1 MKKEDIFFKV
11 YNLDIGE
18 SIEIT
23 ENNAETIFNFIIDRS
38 AYDHYCNN
46 CNRIKTFIQSQK
58 QSVIVDGTFNDNH
71 AINMYN
77 PNLNDKVITYE
88 KSNYSSLSNNS
99 STITIYDIN
108 SRFFIFKKL
117 ECPTCDEKLTMIF
130 LYEKNCIAKVYQSFI
145 SDIIKDEDIQQ
156 FKKMKLLNEDD
167 LKELNNANKCKK
179 LGMNIA
185 SFVYMRRI
193 FENMLQRIYE
203 AHQSEVTIKDSSKK
217 FIDLFVKDKVKLLK
231 PYLPILMNEEVSSDK
246 YIKLYKLLSEGIHK
260 LNEDICE
267 SLYNIIKE
275 LLLMI
280 LEKEMQEKKNRK
292 NLTELE
298 TSFNK
303 IFNENAK

>member
-99 STITIYDIN
+99 SSITIYDIN

>member
-11 YNLDIGE
+11 YNLDIDE

>member
-117 ECPTCDEKLTMIF
+117 KCPTCDEKLTMIF

>member
-99 STITIYDIN
+99 SSITIYDIN

-145 SDIIKDEDIQQ
+145 SDIIKDEDIQR

>member
-23 ENNAETIFNFIIDRS
+23 ENNPKTIFNFIIDRS

-77 PNLNDKVITYE
+77 PKLNDKVITYE
-88 KSNYSSLSNNS
+88 KSDYSSLSNNS
-99 STITIYDIN
+99 SSITIYDIN

-156 FKKMKLLNEDD
+156 FKKMKLLNEED

-203 AHQSEVTIKDSSKK
+203 AHQSEVTIKDDSKK
-217 FIDLFVKDKVKLLK
+217 FTDLFVKDKVKLLK

-292 NLTELE
+292 NLAELE

>member
-1 MKKEDIFFKV
+1 
-11 YNLDIGE
+11 
-18 SIEIT
+18 
-23 ENNAETIFNFIIDRS
+23 
-38 AYDHYCNN
+38 
-46 CNRIKTFIQSQK
+46 
-58 QSVIVDGTFNDNH
+58 
-71 AINMYN
+71 
-77 PNLNDKVITYE
+77 
-88 KSNYSSLSNNS
+88 
-99 STITIYDIN
+99 
-108 SRFFIFKKL
+108 
-117 ECPTCDEKLTMIF
+117 
-130 LYEKNCIAKVYQSFI
+130 
-145 SDIIKDEDIQQ
+145 
-156 FKKMKLLNEDD
+156 
-167 LKELNNANKCKK
+167 
-179 LGMNIA
+179 MNIA

-203 AHQSEVTIKDSSKK
+203 AHQSEVIIKDSSKK

-303 IFNENAK
+303 IFNENAKQVI

>member
-1 MKKEDIFFKV
+1 MKKEDIFLKV

-46 CNRIKTFIQSQK
+46 CNRVKTFIQSQK

-77 PNLNDKVITYE
+77 PKLNDKVITYE
-88 KSNYSSLSNNS
+88 KSDYSSLSNNS
-99 STITIYDIN
+99 SSITIYEIN

-203 AHQSEVTIKDSSKK
+203 AHQSEVTIKDSSKE
-217 FIDLFVKDKVKLLK
+217 FTDLFVKDKVKLLK
-231 PYLPILMNEEVSSDK
+231 PYLPILMNEDVSADK

>member
-203 AHQSEVTIKDSSKK
+203 AHQSEVTIKD
-217 FIDLFVKDKVKLLK
+217 IDLFVKDKVKLLK

>member
-23 ENNAETIFNFIIDRS
+23 ENNPETIFNFIIDRS

-58 QSVIVDGTFNDNH
+58 QSVIVDGTFNNND

-77 PNLNDKVITYE
+77 PKLNDKVITYE
-88 KSNYSSLSNNS
+88 KSDYSSLSSNS
-99 STITIYDIN
+99 SSITIYEIN

-117 ECPTCDEKLTMIF
+117 ECPTCDEKLTIIF
-130 LYEKNCIAKVYQSFI
+130 LYEKNCITKVYQSFI

-203 AHQSEVTIKDSSKK
+203 AHQSEVTIKDPSKK
-217 FIDLFVKDKVKLLK
+217 FTDLFVKDKVKLLK

-280 LEKEMQEKKNRK
+280 LEKEMQEKKNKK

>member
-23 ENNAETIFNFIIDRS
+23 ENNPKTIFNFIIDRS

-77 PNLNDKVITYE
+77 PKLNDKVITYE
-88 KSNYSSLSNNS
+88 KSDYSSLSNNS
-99 STITIYDIN
+99 SSITIYDIN

-203 AHQSEVTIKDSSKK
+203 AHQSEVTIKDDSKK
-217 FIDLFVKDKVKLLK
+217 FTDLFVKDKVKLLK

-292 NLTELE
+292 NLAELE

-303 IFNENAK
+303 IFNGNAK

>member
-23 ENNAETIFNFIIDRS
+23 KNNAETIFNFIIDRS

-99 STITIYDIN
+99 SSITIYDIN

-130 LYEKNCIAKVYQSFI
+130 LYEKNCIVKVYQSFI
-145 SDIIKDEDIQQ
+145 SDIIKDEDIQR
-156 FKKMKLLNEDD
+156 FKKMKLLSEND
-167 LKELNNANKCKK
+167 LKELDKSNQCKK
-179 LGMNIA
+179 LGMNVA

-203 AHQSEVTIKDSSKK
+203 EHNTEITLKDPSKK
-217 FIDLFVKDKVKLLK
+217 FTDLYVKDKVKLLK
-231 PYLPILMNEEVSSDK
+231 PYLPILISENSTSDK

-260 LNEDICE
+260 LDEDVCE
-267 SLYNIIKE
+267 GLYNIIKE

-280 LEKEMQEKKNRK
+280 LEKEIERKKNEK
-292 NLTELE
+292 NLMELE
-298 TSFNK
+298 NNFNI
-303 IFNENAK
+303 IFNDNKK

>member
-179 LGMNIA
+179 LGMNID

>member
-1 MKKEDIFFKV
+1 M
-11 YNLDIGE
+11 N
-18 SIEIT
+18 
-23 ENNAETIFNFIIDRS
+23 
-38 AYDHYCNN
+38 
-46 CNRIKTFIQSQK
+46 
-58 QSVIVDGTFNDNH
+58 
-71 AINMYN
+71 
-77 PNLNDKVITYE
+77 YE
-88 KSNYSSLSNNS
+88 KSDYSSLSNNS
-99 STITIYDIN
+99 SSINIYEIN

-130 LYEKNCIAKVYQSFI
+130 LYEKNCITKVYQSFI
-145 SDIIKDEDIQQ
+145 SDIVKDEDIQK
-156 FKKMKLLNEDD
+156 FKKMELLNEDD

-217 FIDLFVKDKVKLLK
+217 FTDLYVKDKVKLLK
-231 PYLPILMNEEVSSDK
+231 PYLPILMNEEVSADK

-280 LEKEMQEKKNRK
+280 LEKEMQEKKNKK

-303 IFNENAK
+303 IFNKNAK

>member
-11 YNLDIGE
+11 YNLDIDE
-18 SIEIT
+18 SIEIK

-38 AYDHYCNN
+38 AYDYYCNN
-46 CNRIKTFIQSQK
+46 CNKVKTFIQSQK
-58 QSVIVDGTFNDNH
+58 QSVIVDGTFNNND

-77 PNLNDKVITYE
+77 PKLNDKVITYE
-88 KSNYSSLSNNS
+88 KSDYSSLSNNS
-99 STITIYDIN
+99 SSINIYEIN

-130 LYEKNCIAKVYQSFI
+130 LYEKNCITKVYQSFI
-145 SDIIKDEDIQQ
+145 SDIVKDEDIQK
-156 FKKMKLLNEDD
+156 FKKMELLNEDD

-217 FIDLFVKDKVKLLK
+217 FTDLYVKDKVKLLK
-231 PYLPILMNEEVSSDK
+231 PYLPILMNEEVSADK

-280 LEKEMQEKKNRK
+280 LEKEMQEKKNKK

-298 TSFNK
+298 TSFKK
-303 IFNENAK
+303 IFNKNAK

>member
-88 KSNYSSLSNNS
+88 KSNYSSFSNNS

>member
-231 PYLPILMNEEVSSDK
+231 PYLPILMNKEVSSDK

>member
-117 ECPTCDEKLTMIF
+117 ECPTCDEKLTMIY
-130 LYEKNCIAKVYQSFI
+130 LYENNCIAKVYQSFI
-145 SDIIKDEDIQQ
+145 
-156 FKKMKLLNEDD
+156 
-167 LKELNNANKCKK
+167 
-179 LGMNIA
+179 
-185 SFVYMRRI
+185 
-193 FENMLQRIYE
+193 
-203 AHQSEVTIKDSSKK
+203 
-217 FIDLFVKDKVKLLK
+217 
-231 PYLPILMNEEVSSDK
+231 
-246 YIKLYKLLSEGIHK
+246 
-260 LNEDICE
+260 
-267 SLYNIIKE
+267 
-275 LLLMI
+275 
-280 LEKEMQEKKNRK
+280 
-292 NLTELE
+292 
-298 TSFNK
+298 
-303 IFNENAK
+303 

>member
-130 LYEKNCIAKVYQSFI
+130 LYEKNCIAKIYQSFI

>member
-46 CNRIKTFIQSQK
+46 CNRVKTFIQSQK

-77 PNLNDKVITYE
+77 PKLNDKVITYE
-88 KSNYSSLSNNS
+88 KSDYSSLSNNS
-99 STITIYDIN
+99 SSITIYEIN

-203 AHQSEVTIKDSSKK
+203 EHQSEVTIKDSSKK
-217 FIDLFVKDKVKLLK
+217 FTDLFVKDKVKLLK
-231 PYLPILMNEEVSSDK
+231 PYLPILMNEDVSSDK

>member
-77 PNLNDKVITYE
+77 PKLNDKVITYE

>member
-77 PNLNDKVITYE
+77 PKLNDKVITYD
-88 KSNYSSLSNNS
+88 KSDYSSLSNNS
-99 STITIYDIN
+99 SSITIYDIN

-203 AHQSEVTIKDSSKK
+203 AHQSEVTIKDASKK
-217 FIDLFVKDKVKLLK
+217 FTDLFVKDKVKLLK

>member
-99 STITIYDIN
+99 SSITIYDIN

-145 SDIIKDEDIQQ
+145 SDIIKDEDIQR

-267 SLYNIIKE
+267 SLYNI
-275 LLLMI
+275 
-280 LEKEMQEKKNRK
+280 
-292 NLTELE
+292 TELE